1 MTAATAV
8 QQRRGARLNVR
19 LTTLLWSVIV
29 GLIVLFLLAPIIVVI
44 IGSFSDQAYL
54 VFPPKGLSVRWY
66 LQVLSSREFMDS
78 AAVSLELGVLA
89 ASASTVIG
97 IMAALGTTGQRGRS
111 ADVLMAV
118 LSAPL
123 LVPGIVVGIAMLFYF
138 TDIHLGA
145 TFTALVLAHTVLT
158 LPYVVRSVA
167 AGLETIDHS
176 AEEAA
181 RSLGAGRFRTTITIT
196 LPMIKG
202 NVLAGAVFAF
212 IISFDEVVVT
222 LFLAS
227 PRVTTLPVRIYN
239 YIAYT
244 SDPSIAAVSTMMIV
258 ATTALVLAIDRYVGF
273 VRLF

>member
-1 MTAATAV
+1 V
-8 QQRRGARLNVR
+8 
-19 LTTLLWSVIV
+19 LLWWVIV

-54 VFPPKGLSVRWY
+54 VFPPRGLSVRWY
-66 LQVLSSREFMDS
+66 VQALSSREFMNS

-97 IMAALGTTGQRGRS
+97 IMAALGTTGQRGRWT
-111 ADVLMAV
+111 DVLMAV

-123 LVPGIVVGIAMLFYF
+123 LVPGIVIGIAMLFYF
-138 TDIHLGA
+138 TDIHLGG
-145 TFTALVLAHTVLT
+145 TFAALVLAHTVLT

-167 AGLETIDHS
+167 AGLETIDRS

-181 RSLGAGRFRTTITIT
+181 RSLGAGRLRATMTIT

-202 NVLAGAVFAF
+202 NVLAGVAFAF

-227 PRVTTLPVRIYN
+227 PRITTLPVRIYN

-244 SDPSIAAVSTMMIV
+244 SDPSIAAISTMMIV
-258 ATTALVLAIDRYVGF
+258 ATTALVLVIDRYVGF